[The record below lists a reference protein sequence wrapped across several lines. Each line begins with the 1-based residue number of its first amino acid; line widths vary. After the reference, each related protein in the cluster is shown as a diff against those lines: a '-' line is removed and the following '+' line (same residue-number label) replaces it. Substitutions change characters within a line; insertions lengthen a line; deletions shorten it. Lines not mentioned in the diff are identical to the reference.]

1 MFIVDF
7 VIAEFQNLKHQNS
20 VNFMKSTFIKESIVY
35 FKKFLVKIKQGVN
48 MWNSKILFVEGGN
61 KVLVFNG
68 KNFIS
73 MSYKTYL
80 ETFKM

>member
-1 MFIVDF
+1 
-7 VIAEFQNLKHQNS
+7 
-20 VNFMKSTFIKESIVY
+20 
-35 FKKFLVKIKQGVN
+35 

-61 KVLVFNG
+61 KVLVFIG
-68 KNFIS
+68 KNFVS